1 MLAHVQLV
9 HRALAGEPRALRE
22 LAELLSPVIQ
32 ARVARVLAS
41 APRRSARSIREE
53 VLDFTQEVFVA
64 LFAERGRVLRGW
76 DPERGSSLK
85 NFVGIVAERQ
95 ATVMLRSGPRNPFRD
110 EPREIAAFDESEG
123 TASGEHRIASRDLLD
138 KVLARFERSLSP
150 LGRDVF
156 RRLYVDEQGLE
167 EIQRDCGLS
176 PEALYQWRSRLR
188 KLARATLNEL
198 EAVEDASGAEAR
210 HSPEVRR

>member
-1 MLAHVQLV
+1 VQ
-9 HRALAGEPRALRE
+9 RALAGEARALRE

-95 ATVMLRSGPRNPFRD
+95 ATVMLRSGLRDPFRD
-110 EPREIAAFDESEG
+110 EPREIAAFDEREG
-123 TASGEHRIASRDLLD
+123 SASGEHRIASRDLLD

-156 RRLYVDEQGLE
+156 RRLYVDEQGLD

-198 EAVEDASGAEAR
+198 EAVEAASGPEAR
-210 HSPEVRR
+210 HRPEVGR